1 MTDNFDDYVDYD
13 DVYYDWDLSEETFDA
28 LSEAAESS
36 LELLDDVIDD
46 LVYINVTENLDYD
59 DMIDS
64 YCERYQDV
72 SQLLKG
78 FGIFVQ
84 LINEGVYDEGSTIVQ
99 GQSWLR

>member
-1 MTDNFDDYVDYD
+1 MTDNFDNYADYD

-78 FGIFVQ
+78 FGIFV
-84 LINEGVYDEGSTIVQ
+84 
-99 GQSWLR
+99 